1 MSDCLFCRIAAGEIP
16 AKLVTQD
23 DQFVAFHDIAP
34 QAPTHILVIP
44 RKHVASLDAAE
55 DTGMLG
61 NLLALVRK
69 IARDEG
75 IADAG
80 YRTVIN
86 THANA
91 GQAVA
96 HLHAHILGGR
106 KMTWPPG

>member
-16 AKLVTQD
+16 AQLVAQD

-44 RKHVASLDAAE
+44 RQHVASLDAAE
-55 DTGMLG
+55 DAAMLG

-75 IADAG
+75 VAEAG